1 LGIPN
6 VILDKTRR
14 LTEKDKKIL
23 QRHPR
28 LGARILEP
36 ISSYTEVMLIVLQ
49 HHENY
54 DGTGYPDG
62 LAGEEISLFSRI
74 LAVADR
80 FEALTANRPYRRA
93 VQIKDAAKFIRDNS
107 GAQFDPEVVDAFL
120 KLLGKGKYRSLA
132 RKDNLFPEYSTR
144 SPK

>member
-1 LGIPN
+1 M
-6 VILDKTRR
+6 
-14 LTEKDKKIL
+14 EK
-23 QRHPR
+23 HPR

-62 LAGEEISLFSRI
+62 LAGDEISIYSRI

-80 FEALTANRPYRRA
+80 FSALTANRPYRKPVHA
-93 VQIKDAAKFIRDNS
+93 EEAARFIQDNA
-107 GAQFDPEVVDAFL
+107 GIQFDPSVVDAFFRVL
-120 KLLGKGKYRSLA
+120 EKKKNIIFQENDRSS
-132 RKDNLFPEYSTR
+132 PEYSTR